1 MSTRTS
7 TRVSTVSN
15 SQTTR
20 LEIQESLKPY
30 KKRPAKNNQ
39 IHAPPAKVRKL
50 LHSDA
55 ATQSVS
61 VEIPAKTLASA
72 LKQSHENASLT
83 GKSWQLDVTI

>member
-7 TRVSTVSN
+7 TRVSTASN

-20 LEIQESLKPY
+20 LEVQESRKPY
-30 KKRPAKNNQ
+30 TKRSAENNHDQ
-39 IHAPPAKVRKL
+39 APPAKVRKL
-50 LHSDA
+50 SHSGT

-72 LKQSHENASLT
+72 LKQSHENDSLT
-83 GKSWQLDVTI
+83 GKFWQFDVTI